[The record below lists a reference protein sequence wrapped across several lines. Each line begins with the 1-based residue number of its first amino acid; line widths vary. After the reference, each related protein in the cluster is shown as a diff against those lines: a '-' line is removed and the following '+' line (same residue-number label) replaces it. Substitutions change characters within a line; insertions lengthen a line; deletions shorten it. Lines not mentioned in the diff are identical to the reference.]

1 MLGRTDQHESVGSAV
16 RQPRVLALASGGGHW
31 IQLMRLM
38 AAFDGADVHFATTS
52 PDFAATVAAARA
64 ARGQRA
70 PGYHVFVE
78 ANRWQKA
85 RLARQAWQLLSIL
98 RRVRPDAIVTT
109 GAAPGYLAIR
119 LGRLMGA
126 RGCWIDSIANP
137 EELSLSGQQVGRY
150 ADLWLTQWPELAR
163 PGGPLCRGAVL

>member
-1 MLGRTDQHESVGSAV
+1 
-16 RQPRVLALASGGGHW
+16 
-31 IQLMRLM
+31 
-38 AAFDGADVHFATTS
+38 
-52 PDFAATVAAARA
+52 
-64 ARGQRA
+64 
-70 PGYHVFVE
+70 VFVE

-85 RLARQAWQLLSIL
+85 RLLRQAWQLVSIL

-119 LGRLMGA
+119 LGRLFGA

-137 EELSLSGQQVGRY
+137 EELSLSGQRVGPH

-163 PGGPLCRGAVL
+163 PDGPQYRGSVL